1 MEVVPAR
8 GRQVLNPVTEFL
20 GTKSG
25 ARAIPGDVSMKDV
38 LLTTAAIIDIQCADH
53 HDVLPAVVR
62 RNMFLFEEQVPAALF
77 LF

>member
-1 MEVVPAR
+1 
-8 GRQVLNPVTEFL
+8 
-20 GTKSG
+20 
-25 ARAIPGDVSMKDV
+25 MKDV